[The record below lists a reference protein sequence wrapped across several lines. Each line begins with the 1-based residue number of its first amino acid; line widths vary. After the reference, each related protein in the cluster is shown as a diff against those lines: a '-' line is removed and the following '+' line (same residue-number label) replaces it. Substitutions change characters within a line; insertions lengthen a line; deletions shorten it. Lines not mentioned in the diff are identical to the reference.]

1 MILAALR
8 RYDWL
13 TIGLVTILVA
23 VGFSFVYSASL
34 SLGIQRD
41 LLLRQGIAAGAGL
54 ILLFAAM
61 WIDYRI
67 FKQWARPL
75 YVVTILILV
84 LVLFLGTEVRGTHA
98 WFDLGFFNF
107 QPSEFAKVVV
117 IVVLAKYFSDNRE
130 ELSLF
135 KHLVISFVYVM
146 IPAGLVLVEP
156 DLGSALVI
164 VGIWIGM
171 VLTVGIKRWHAL
183 IFLASAIVAALV
195 AWNFL
200 LADYQKERITT
211 FLAPLENCQSLSG
224 YNVCQSYIAIGSG
237 GTNGRGFGQGTQSQL
252 NFLPE
257 KHTDF
262 IFAVIAEELG
272 FVGVS
277 VLLITF
283 TALFIRIFR
292 ISQNAQD
299 NFGLFTALGIGI
311 LFVIQSVVNLGSNM
325 GVLPVTG
332 VTLPFVSYGGS
343 SIVFSLLLV
352 GILLSVHLRHKKQR
366 FA

>member
-1 MILAALR
+1 MNISALR

-13 TIGLVTILVA
+13 LIGLVTILVA

-34 SLGIQRD
+34 SLGLQRD
-41 LLLRQGIAAGAGL
+41 LLLRQGIAALFGL
-54 ILLFAAM
+54 VLLVAAM
-61 WIDYRI
+61 VVDYRI
-67 FKQWARPL
+67 LKTWARPL
-75 YVVTILILV
+75 YVIAVVLLV
-84 LVLFLGTEVRGTHA
+84 AVLFLGTEVRGSHA
-98 WFDLGFFNF
+98 WFNLGFFNF

-135 KHLVISFVYVM
+135 KHLVISFAYILLPSV
-146 IPAGLVLVEP
+146 LVLVEP
-156 DLGSALVI
+156 DLGSALLI
-164 VGIWIGM
+164 IGIWVGM

-183 IFLASAIVAALV
+183 VFLASGILVALI

-200 LADYQKERITT
+200 LVDYQKERITN
-211 FLAPLENCQSLSG
+211 FLAPLENCQSFSG

-237 GTNGRGFGQGTQSQL
+237 GMTGRGFAQGTQSQL

-272 FVGVS
+272 FVGS
-277 VLLITF
+277 VFLLVVF
-283 TALFIRIFR
+283 GAFFLRSFW
-292 ISQNAQD
+292 ISQKAQD
-299 NFGLFTALGIGI
+299 NFGLFVALGVGV
-311 LFVIQSVVNLGSNM
+311 LFVVQTIVNLGANM

-343 SIVFSLLLV
+343 SMVFSLMLV
-352 GILLSVHLRHKKQR
+352 GVLLSVHLRHKKQR

>member
-1 MILAALR
+1 MRFSVLR
-8 RYDWL
+8 RYDWYL
-13 TIGLVTILVA
+13 IGLVTILVA
-23 VGFSFVYSASL
+23 IGFSFVYSASL
-34 SLGIQRD
+34 SLGVQRD
-41 LLLRQGIAAGAGL
+41 LLLRQGVAAGAGL
-54 ILLFAAM
+54 ILLLIATFV
-61 WIDYRI
+61 DYRI
-67 FKQWARPL
+67 FKTWARSI
-75 YVVTILILV
+75 YVLTLV
-84 LVLFLGTEVRGTHA
+84 LLVAVLLVGTEVRGTHA

-107 QPSEFAKVVV
+107 QPSEFAKIAV

-135 KHLVISFVYVM
+135 KHLLISFAYVM
-146 IPAGLVLVEP
+146 VPAGLVLVEP

-164 VGIWIGM
+164 VGIWVGM

-183 IFLASAIVAALV
+183 VFLTSAVVAALV

-200 LADYQKERITT
+200 LVGYQKERITT
-211 FLAPLENCQSLSG
+211 FLAPLENCQSFSG

-237 GTNGRGFGQGTQSQL
+237 GMSGRGFGQGTQSQL

-272 FVGVS
+272 FVGS
-277 VLLITF
+277 AFLLVVF
-283 TALFIRIFR
+283 GAFFLRAFR
-292 ISQNAQD
+292 ISQRAQD
-299 NFGLFTALGIGI
+299 NFGLFMALGIGV
-311 LFVIQSVVNLGSNM
+311 LFVIQSVVNLGSNL

-343 SIVFSLLLV
+343 SMVFSLMLV
-352 GILLSVHLRHKKQR
+352 GVLLSIHLRQKKQR

>member
-1 MILAALR
+1 MILSALR

-13 TIGLVTILVA
+13 SIGLVTILVA

-34 SLGIQRD
+34 SLGTQRD
-41 LLLRQGIAAGAGL
+41 LLLRQGIAVAAGL
-54 ILLFAAM
+54 VLLIAATRV
-61 WIDYRI
+61 DYHI
-67 FKQWARPL
+67 FKQWARSF
-75 YVVTILILV
+75 YVVALV
-84 LVLFLGTEVRGTHA
+84 LLVAVLFLGTEVRGTQA

-107 QPSEFAKVVV
+107 QPSEFAKLVV

-135 KHLVISFVYVM
+135 KHILISFVYM
-146 IPAGLVLVEP
+146 LLPAVLVLVEP

-164 VGIWIGM
+164 VGIWVGM
-171 VLTVGIKRWHAL
+171 VLTVGLKRWQAL
-183 IFLASAIVAALV
+183 VFLTAAVLVALV

-200 LADYQKERITT
+200 LAGYQKERITT

-237 GTNGRGFGQGTQSQL
+237 GVNGRGFGQGTQSQL

-272 FVGVS
+272 FVGAAF
-277 VLLITF
+277 LLAVF
-283 TALFIRIFR
+283 AAFYLRIFR
-292 ISQNAQD
+292 ISQKAQD

-311 LFVIQSVVNLGSNM
+311 LFVIQTVVNLGSNL

-343 SIVFSLLLV
+343 SIMFSLLLV
-352 GILLSVHLRHKKQR
+352 GILLSIHLRHKKQR
-366 FA
+366 FE